1 SAGITHGRKHVPRT
15 HKPRNARTPRKGND
29 MSRELTF
36 TIPVIGFQDVFVT
49 YEDDDV
55 PVEDIVRQIV
65 DGTIDGSRHY
75 VYYGDEETEF
85 DVPTADRPA
94 YAISPDDN
102 RAIVLKQ

>member
-1 SAGITHGRKHVPRT
+1 
-15 HKPRNARTPRKGND
+15 

-94 YAISPDDN
+94 YAIGTDGS